1 MKSSVFALEESRWS
15 TVQENSRPHGQDISV
30 DIDGPRP
37 AGRLSDS
44 NLSPETTKDFI
55 SLILDTGRNRWFWTA
70 IVIVPPLTARA
81 ARAPE
86 IICAA
91 RGLEGCA

>member
-1 MKSSVFALEESRWS
+1 MRIDSRK
-15 TVQENSRPHGQDISV
+15 QGEGFRLGLNLAGGHGHFS
-30 DIDGPRP
+30 G
-37 AGRLSDS
+37 S
-44 NLSPETTKDFI
+44 NLSPETSKEVL
-55 SLILDTGRNRWFWTA
+55 SLIRDTGLSRWFWTA
-70 IVIVPPLTARA
+70 LVIVPPLTALA

>member
-1 MKSSVFALEESRWS
+1 MADSHPSQGEDVSGKFDVGTATAE
-15 TVQENSRPHGQDISV
+15 IS
-30 DIDGPRP
+30 G
-37 AGRLSDS
+37 S
-44 NLSPETTKDFI
+44 NLSPETSQAI
-55 SLILDTGRNRWFWTA
+55 LSLIRDTGRSKWFWIALVT
-70 IVIVPPLTARA
+70 VPPLTALA

>member
-1 MKSSVFALEESRWS
+1 MRDDNRLHGESVRATVNISS
-15 TVQENSRPHGQDISV
+15 GQGHIS
-30 DIDGPRP
+30 G
-37 AGRLSDS
+37 S
-44 NLSPETTKDFI
+44 NLSPETSKEVL
-55 SLILDTGRNRWFWTA
+55 SLIRDTGRSRWFWTA
-70 IVIVPPLTARA
+70 LVIVPPLTALA

>member
-1 MKSSVFALEESRWS
+1 MKESSRSE
-15 TVQENSRPHGQDISV
+15 GQNIRV
-30 DIDGPRP
+30 AVDGPRL
-37 AGRLSDS
+37 AGHLSGS
-44 NLSPETTKDFI
+44 NLSPETTKDFL
-55 SLILDTGRNRWFWTA
+55 SLIRDTGRNRWFWTA
-70 IVIVPPLTARA
+70 IVIVPPLTALA

>member
-1 MKSSVFALEESRWS
+1 MAD
-15 TVQENSRPHGQDISV
+15 RPTFQGEDVSGKFDV
-30 DIDGPRP
+30 GK
-37 AGRLSDS
+37 AVAEVSGS
-44 NLSPETTKDFI
+44 NLSPETSKEVL
-55 SLILDTGRNRWFWTA
+55 SLIRDTGRSRWFWTA
-70 IVIVPPLTARA
+70 LVIVPPLTALA

>member
-1 MKSSVFALEESRWS
+1 MTDSQKLQGEDVSGKFDV
-15 TVQENSRPHGQDISV
+15 
-30 DIDGPRP
+30 
-37 AGRLSDS
+37 GRAIAEVSGS
-44 NLSPETTKDFI
+44 NLSPETSKAVL
-55 SLILDTGRNRWFWTA
+55 SLIRDTGRSRWFWTA
-70 IVIVPPLTARA
+70 LVIVPPLTALA

>member
-1 MKSSVFALEESRWS
+1 MRESSHSDG
-15 TVQENSRPHGQDISV
+15 ENISV
-30 DIDGPRP
+30 EVDGPRL
-37 AGRLSDS
+37 AGQLSGS
-44 NLSPETTKDFI
+44 NLSPETSKEVL
-55 SLILDTGRNRWFWTA
+55 SLIRDTGRSKWFWTA
-70 IVIVPPLTARA
+70 LVIVPPLTALA